1 MKRENFNWN
10 INTNFTLNRN
20 EIVHLYGDMV
30 DVKDAQGN
38 VIGQKEGDDYTNGW
52 FIGKAIDVIWE
63 PKILGVWQIG
73 EEEQARVFGQFPGDF
88 KLADISGPAGTPD
101 GKINN
106 YDNQY
111 QGYRTPRFR
120 WNMRNEFTIY
130 KNLEASFMIYSYWG
144 HKGTM
149 NSAKNR
155 DGGFPERVNSYKIP
169 FWTPETPYN
178 DYARIYSAEGGAV
191 FNVWRD
197 RSFVRFDNISLAYNV
212 PGSLLS
218 RAKIANLKIFATAR
232 NVGWW
237 APEWNFWDPENSGP
251 NPRIFTLGVNLT
263 L

>member
-1 MKRENFNWN
+1 
-10 INTNFTLNRN
+10 
-20 EIVHLYGDMV
+20 MV

-52 FIGKAIDVIWE
+52 FIGQAIDVIWQ
-63 PKILGVWQIG
+63 PKIIGVWQIG
-73 EEEQARVFGQFPGDF
+73 EEAQAKRYGQFPGDF
-88 KLADISGPAGTPD
+88 KIQDVNDD
-101 GKINN
+101 GKIN
-106 YDNQY
+106 DLDRQY
-111 QGYRTPRFR
+111 LGYRTPRFR
-120 WNMRNEFTIY
+120 WNMRNEFNIY
-130 KNLEASFMIYSYWG
+130 KNFDVSFMMYSYWG
-144 HKGTM
+144 HQGTM

-191 FNVWRD
+191 FDVWRD
-197 RSFVRFDNISLAYNV
+197 RSFIRLDNISLAYTV
-212 PGSLLS
+212 PNSLLS